1 MDGAGGHGTNEA
13 IEQYKTNLLTTF
25 NITLVF
31 QIPRT
36 PYSNALDLGVWCC
49 LQCRVEANHFQRRHE
64 LEALARTVMETWE
77 TEDLDEQI
85 RNVFG
90 RLQKVLVL
98 ILQADGGNDLVET
111 KRGKKFESLD
121 ITDVDGQNVPV
132 VNEYVDIIDGESSDE
147 EEE

>member
-1 MDGAGGHGTNEA
+1 
-13 IEQYKTNLLTTF
+13 
-25 NITLVF
+25 
-31 QIPRT
+31 
-36 PYSNALDLGVWCC
+36 
-49 LQCRVEANHFQRRHE
+49 
-64 LEALARTVMETWE
+64 METWE